1 MTIGKL
7 SLLVIP
13 GLAAVGLIT
22 VLLRSGA
29 AHQEKFLGK
38 WQLDASASNVQHE
51 ADTRNIEWRTYAAD
65 GGSVRVAWGRGTEQI
80 GAYSARC
87 DDSTE
92 SIGSG
97 KIRCKQTDAS
107 TVDGEQLNDRDQ
119 VHRYYR
125 RAVSPDG
132 RQMTITWFS
141 DAARTSALDR
151 FVYNKAQ

>member
-7 SLLVIP
+7 SLLIIP
-13 GLAAVGLIT
+13 GLAVIGLVP
-22 VLLRSGA
+22 VLIRSGA
-29 AHQEKFLGK
+29 HHQEKFLGK
-38 WQLDASASNVQHE
+38 WHLDAGASQVQHE

-65 GGSVRVAWGRGTEQI
+65 GGSVRVAWGRGPEQL

-87 DDSTE
+87 DDSAET
-92 SIGSG
+92 IGSG
-97 KIRCKQTDAS
+97 KIRCRQTDAS

-132 RQMTITWFS
+132 RQMTITWFT
-141 DAARTSALDR
+141 DAARTNTLDK
-151 FVYNKAQ
+151 FVYTKAQ